1 MTKKKQF
8 VGLCLLLALGL
19 SGCAEDAVKSDDLS
33 VQQSVPGIEKLGTIT
48 VVSREEGSGTRGT
61 FAEVA
66 GFDNDGKSDKADL
79 TREDAVIAENADE
92 VLAQVEK
99 DTAAIGY
106 VSKGAVAQDT
116 NVKILSVNSIG
127 IETKNGGYPL
137 SRSFYL
143 AYNGKLSDLQ
153 QDFMTYIK
161 SKGQAI
167 VSEKYVAVS
176 KSSSFL
182 SNKAEGTLQIQGS
195 TSVAPLMEELAIG
208 YEKENSNANVE
219 VVATDSTDGLNQVM
233 QEKCDFGMSS
243 RELKDYEKE
252 LLDYETIAQD
262 DVAVV
267 VNKENPIRNITLE
280 SLKKIYTGEWKE
292 WKELNP

>member
-8 VGLCLLLALGL
+8 VGVCLLLALGL

-33 VQQSVPGIEKLGTIT
+33 VQQSVPGIEKLGAIT

-61 FAEVA
+61 FAAMA

-79 TREDAVIAENADE
+79 TRDDTIIVENADE

-106 VSKGAVAQDT
+106 VSKGAVTQDS

-208 YEKENSNANVE
+208 YEKENSNASVE

-267 VNKENPIRNITLE
+267 VNKENPIQNITLE

>member
-19 SGCAEDAVKSDDLS
+19 SGCAEDAVKSNDLS
-33 VQQSVPGIEKLGTIT
+33 AQQSVPGIEKLGAIT

-61 FAEVA
+61 FAAMA

-79 TREDAVIAENADE
+79 TRDDTIIVENADE

-106 VSKGAVAQDT
+106 VSKGAVTQDS

-208 YEKENSNANVE
+208 YEKENSNASVE

-233 QEKCDFGMSS
+233 QKKCDFGMSS

-267 VNKENPIRNITLE
+267 VNKENPIQNITLE
-280 SLKKIYTGEWKE
+280 SLKKIYTGEWKV